1 MTHFSLRRMVAVV
14 TVAATA
20 LLGAAAVTAA
30 PAQAARWVP
39 AIHAG
44 HHNTEAAA
52 AAWAP
57 AASAV
62 IHPGTMMYTDGA
74 QCTAN
79 FVYSDSAGNV
89 YVGYAAHCA
98 GTGGQTDTDGCST
111 GSAPLGTAVDF
122 TNDGNVI
129 DEGTVVGHGTLVYS
143 SWLKMHDLGT
153 TDANTCA
160 YNDLALVKV
169 DAGDVGKVNPSI
181 PFWGG
186 PTGIDTDG
194 TAAGDR
200 VYTYG
205 NSSLRAGVSL
215 LSPHTGISLGDDA
228 ADGGWSHPLYTVS
241 PGIPGDSGSGFV
253 SADGKAIGV
262 LSTLGLAP
270 LPLSNNIGDLSKELA
285 FAQANSGIAG
295 LNLVPGTEP
304 FSPIL

>member
-1 MTHFSLRRMVAVV
+1 MRALGALALSVLVAVGLV
-14 TVAATA
+14 SAP
-20 LLGAAAVTAA
+20 TAA
-30 PAQAARWVP
+30 SADP
-39 AIHAG
+39 
-44 HHNTEAAA
+44 T
-52 AAWAP
+52 WAP
-57 AASAV
+57 AATAA
-62 IHPGTMMYTDGA
+62 IHPGTMMYTAGA

-79 FVYSDSAGNV
+79 FVYTDAAGNV

-98 GTGGQTDTDGCST
+98 GEGSSTDTNGCLVDSV
-111 GSAPLGTAVDF
+111 PLGTKVDF
-122 TNDGNVI
+122 TNDGNLLS
-129 DEGTVVGHGTLVYS
+129 EGTIVGHGTLAYS
-143 SWLKMHDLGT
+143 SWITEHQLGT

-169 DAGDVGKVNPSI
+169 DPADVGKVNPSV

-205 NSSLRAGVSL
+205 NSSLRFGLSL

-241 PGIPGDSGSGFV
+241 PGIPGDSGSGFL

-270 LPLSNNIGDLSKELA
+270 LHLSTNIGDLAKELA
-285 FAQANSGIAG
+285 FAQAHSGIAG
-295 LNLVPGTEP
+295 LRLVDGTEP

>member
-1 MTHFSLRRMVAVV
+1 MTHSILRRAGAVLALV
-14 TVAATA
+14 STA
-20 LLGAAAVTAA
+20 LLCAAAVAAA
-30 PAQAARWVP
+30 PAQAARSVP
-39 AIHAG
+39 ARS
-44 HHNTEAAA
+44 AATA
-52 AAWAP
+52 VQWAP
-57 AASAV
+57 AASAP

-79 FVYSDSAGNV
+79 FVYTDSAGNV

-98 GTGGQTDTDGCST
+98 GTGGQTDTNGCDT
-111 GSAPLGTAVDF
+111 GSVPLGTPVDF
-122 TNDGNVI
+122 TNDGNLLS
-129 DEGTVVGHGTLVYS
+129 EGTIVGHGTLVYS
-143 SWLKMHDLGT
+143 SWVTMHALGT

-169 DAGDVGKVNPSI
+169 DAADAGKVNPSI

-205 NSSLRAGVSL
+205 NSSLRAGITQ
-215 LSPHTGISLGDDA
+215 LSPHTGLSLGDDA

-253 SADGKAIGV
+253 SADGKAVGV

-285 FAQANSGIAG
+285 FAQAHSGIAG
-295 LNLVPGTEP
+295 LSLVPGTEP